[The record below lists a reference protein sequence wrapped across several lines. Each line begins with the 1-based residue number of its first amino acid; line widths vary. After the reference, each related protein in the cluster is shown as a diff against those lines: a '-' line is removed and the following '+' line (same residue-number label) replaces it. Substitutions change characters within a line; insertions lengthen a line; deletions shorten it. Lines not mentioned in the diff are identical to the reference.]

1 MYKCVPRAVS
11 GSWYELNPGLGL
23 GLLLV
28 LQFYYEEANPA
39 MAKPGSILH
48 QMWDMLDLNND
59 GQVATCIYAKLELSS
74 V

>member
-1 MYKCVPRAVS
+1 MSVPRAVS
-11 GSWYELNPGLGL
+11 GSWYEFNPGLGL

-28 LQFYYEEANPA
+28 LQFYYERCITSTTR
-39 MAKPGSILH
+39 SILH